1 MNTPRLAAA
10 LLLSL
15 IACKR
20 RGIDPPEPPRPVDAA
35 AVARA
40 VTPPVVADAAVVAPV
55 VADAAVAAAPDVPTV
70 ADGALAA
77 APTEPGQAPEPLTAG
92 RHRCSFEE
100 GGHDYDRRCEVT
112 AQPDGSLV
120 VEARGTRLNR
130 EQGFRFTATGAPPR
144 YRAQGT
150 LTAFATCSGA
160 FTGELVQEGGGRR
173 ATYVIRWGSGCVI
186 TIRA

>member
-1 MNTPRLAAA
+1 MNPPRLAAV

-15 IACKR
+15 VACKR
-20 RGIDPPEPPRPVDAA
+20 RGIDPPEPPRPADA

-40 VTPPVVADAAVVAPV
+40 VTPPVVADAARVAPV
-55 VADAAVAAAPDVPTV
+55 VADAAVAAAPDVPAV
-70 ADGALAA
+70 VDAA
-77 APTEPGQAPEPLTAG
+77 VVVAPTDPGQAPEPLTAG

-112 AQPDGSLV
+112 VQPDGSLV

-130 EQGFRFTATGAPPR
+130 EQGFRLTATGAPPR

-150 LTAFATCSGA
+150 LTAFAACTGA

-173 ATYVIRWGSGCVI
+173 TTYVIRWGSGCVI